1 MTTENI
7 LIPRQRYEQLVA
19 RMTQKSEN
27 VMKQDENEVQ
37 QLPRRRILPDNISAS
52 QKDFGENTQ
61 HDVPKMSDNKIKSD
75 TNKNEGKPSSISV
88 RNNDTM
94 EEKIQ
99 EKTNHSDVFRRKNYI
114 RKVKKRSL
122 EDILDNHGT
131 FLPPGRPKNQGELD
145 FDRRKMKKKKSELT
159 TAKKDTDSPKIN
171 TGTKKKNGPY
181 SSLYRN
187 WITL

>member
-75 TNKNEGKPSSISV
+75 TSKNEGKPSSMKENLHQYPQEVMIPWKRKSRKRQIIV
-88 RNNDTM
+88 M
-94 EEKIQ
+94 SSGVKI
-99 EKTNHSDVFRRKNYI
+99 T
-114 RKVKKRSL
+114 
-122 EDILDNHGT
+122 
-131 FLPPGRPKNQGELD
+131 
-145 FDRRKMKKKKSELT
+145 
-159 TAKKDTDSPKIN
+159 
-171 TGTKKKNGPY
+171 
-181 SSLYRN
+181 
-187 WITL
+187 